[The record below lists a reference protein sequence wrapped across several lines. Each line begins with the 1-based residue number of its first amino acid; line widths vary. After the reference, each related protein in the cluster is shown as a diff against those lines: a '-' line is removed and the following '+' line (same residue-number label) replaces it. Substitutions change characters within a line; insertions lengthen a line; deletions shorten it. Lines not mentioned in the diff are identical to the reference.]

1 MVGWFKSKLMKSDE
15 EGRLVNRS
23 NISQKLAAS
32 LFKGPIS
39 TQTSIFYQLW
49 LFILT
54 RHSGSM
60 LVDRGVIILQ
70 SYQKPFNC
78 SCNLELFFYSCA

>member
-1 MVGWFKSKLMKSDE
+1 MKSDE

-23 NISQKLAAS
+23 NIPQKLAAS

-49 LFILT
+49 LFILA
-54 RHSGSM
+54 RHSGSK
-60 LVDRGVIILQ
+60 LVGWGVIILQ
-70 SYQKPFNC
+70 SYQIVTGLVMRKFHY
-78 SCNLELFFYSCA
+78 LYTVKL

>member
-1 MVGWFKSKLMKSDE
+1 MKSDK

-23 NISQKLAAS
+23 NIYPKSWLAS

-49 LFILT
+49 LFILA

-60 LVDRGVIILQ
+60 VVDRGVIILQ
-70 SYQKPFNC
+70 SYQILTGPVMKKYQPKP
-78 SCNLELFFYSCA
+78 LGKLRQ

>member
-1 MVGWFKSKLMKSDE
+1 MVARFKLTLMKSDE

-23 NISQKLAAS
+23 NIPQKLAAS

-49 LFILT
+49 LFILA
-54 RHSGSM
+54 RHSGSK
-60 LVDRGVIILQ
+60 LVAGSNNLTELPDSNQ
-70 SYQKPFNC
+70 S
-78 SCNLELFFYSCA
+78 

>member
-1 MVGWFKSKLMKSDE
+1 MIARFKSTLMKSDE

-23 NISQKLAAS
+23 NIPQKLAAS

-49 LFILT
+49 LFILA
-54 RHSGSM
+54 RHSGSK
-60 LVDRGVIILQ
+60 LVVAGSNNLTELPDSNQ
-70 SYQKPFNC
+70 S
-78 SCNLELFFYSCA
+78 